1 MIEIL
6 GAVGLLAFLV
16 SSISIGVRLL
26 LLGRRTRGV
35 PELTLGTGF
44 LVGCVFGYAP
54 ETVVLSSDL
63 LSPERET
70 AVLAVTQIAIRVA
83 AASVLVFTWKV
94 FHADEPWAK
103 TFALLVALAL
113 VMSWIAFP
121 TTRVHA
127 SGPHERFWYDFF
139 AVARTVA
146 LAWGSIE
153 SLAYYHR
160 CRMRMRIGLTDPL
173 VTNRFLLWGIGLAA
187 MTLLMAST
195 LLAAAAGVDPSAPG
209 WVLLESVTGLV
220 GAIALWLTFF
230 PGRSYRAFVV
240 RRAARVRTT

>member
-1 MIEIL
+1 
-6 GAVGLLAFLV
+6 LLAFLA
-16 SSISIGVRLL
+16 SSIAIGLRLL
-26 LLGRRTRGV
+26 FLGCRTRGV

-54 ETVVLSSDL
+54 ETVVLSSDV
-63 LSPERET
+63 LSAERET

-94 FHADEPWAK
+94 FRADEPWAQ
-103 TFALLVALAL
+103 TFALLVAIAL

-121 TTRVHA
+121 STRVHA
-127 SGPHERFWYDFF
+127 TGPRELFWYDFF

-153 SLAYYHR
+153 SLAYYR
-160 CRMRMRIGLTDPL
+160 TCRMRMRIGLTDPL
-173 VTNRFLLWGIGLAA
+173 LTNRFLLWGVGLAA

-195 LLAAAAGVDPSAPG
+195 LLAAAVGVDPAVPG
-209 WVLLESVTGLV
+209 WVLLESFTGLV
-220 GAIALWLTFF
+220 GAIAMWLTFF
-230 PGRSYRAFVV
+230 PGRSYRAFVA
-240 RRAARVRTT
+240 RRAARERAT